1 MRLRTRLIVAFLVLS
16 VVPLGAMTYYSYTS
30 QVRAMRDLAT
40 READALSTEMT
51 QRMQLVTT
59 ELSNRVEQLVDMQP
73 DVVRVSQTANA
84 RPAGS
89 SASRPTAPAAS
100 APVAPAAPAV
110 PTIDLTKVAM
120 PVVNAMTGAK
130 QVSETQVAEALGAA
144 AMLLRT
150 VELQGMRGPRPSGGG
165 RGPGRSGDPSR
176 VVDPTRPPDA
186 NRPPDP
192 NRPGDQNRQ
201 LGPNRQVD
209 GRQGRG
215 GNRSPRPD
223 GPPGTAQ
230 TGAPGSPGTTAGAP
244 RPLPVAPAAAVTPTL
259 PVAPSTGVVANPG
272 AGAAAGAVGERIVI
286 DMGAITREMFS
297 KYVPEGGFEKMT
309 PEQRQ
314 QLGRDINQRVMGIA
328 EGIRLSAE
336 QLQKKAEAAKQK
348 PADASLLAVPLAPK
362 PPPAPAAARPA
373 AAAPA
378 SSPVTTSSSTPA
390 ITPAPKLT
398 RSSVLTGNRLDVK
411 LSQDGKVVSQV
422 NATIDLE
429 NVLATVFSPTRRER
443 GEVPFAVGPDGR
455 VYTVSEADRK
465 TVQDL
470 GPIAR
475 PDGPLGRTVLPDWVV
490 FTTADPSGSG
500 LRFGIA
506 RPVGDRLDELRRT
519 AGRNAG
525 LGLLLILVLFVGVVP
540 LSGSLTRNLT
550 ALTEGVDR
558 IAHGDY
564 AARVPV
570 RAKDEIGE
578 LAMAFN
584 KMAADVERHQQSAVE
599 QERLRHELE
608 LGRQIQAEMLPREPM
623 LFGMTEVQGVSIPAR
638 EVGGDFFNYFAL
650 DNGKVALVV
659 GDVSGKGVGAALL
672 MANIQASLRTRL
684 ALGQSLAAIAE
695 AIDRELASTATTRL
709 YVTLFLGIFDP
720 ATRQLLYVNA
730 GHNPQFVL
738 RPNQPIER
746 MAATGIPIGL
756 LAGHGYTQREVTL
769 SSGDLIFFYTD
780 GCVETENE
788 ADEMFGTDRLEAL
801 LVSMATLAPVTP
813 DRVLQQVEQAVTAF
827 RGTREPFDDATM
839 MAVRIG

>member
-1 MRLRTRLIVAFLVLS
+1 MRLRTRLIVAFLILS
-16 VVPLGAMTYYSYTS
+16 VLPLGAVTYYSYTS

-73 DVVRVSQTANA
+73 NVVRVSQTARA
-84 RPAGS
+84 E
-89 SASRPTAPAAS
+89 TS
-100 APVAPAAPAV
+100 APPPELPAAPAATTPPAV
-110 PTIDLTKVAM
+110 NLAAVAM
-120 PVVNAMTGAK
+120 PTVTGSTPMEEA
-130 QVSETQVAEALGAA
+130 QVADALGAA
-144 AMLLRT
+144 AMLLRS
-150 VELQGMRGPRPSGGG
+150 VELQGMRGTRQFGG
-165 RGPGRSGDPSR
+165 RAGDGRGGDP
-176 VVDPTRPPDA
+176 

-192 NRPGDQNRQ
+192 NRPVD
-201 LGPNRQVD
+201 PNRPPDPNRPVD
-209 GRQGRG
+209 GRQGRVRPPRAG
-215 GNRSPRPD
+215 GSGATPV
-223 GPPGTAQ
+223 PPV
-230 TGAPGSPGTTAGAP
+230 PGLPPATT
-244 RPLPVAPAAAVTPTL
+244 VVNPAAA
-259 PVAPSTGVVANPG
+259 
-272 AGAAAGAVGERIVI
+272 AAAGAERIVI
-286 DMGAITREMFS
+286 DMGAITREMFN
-297 KYVPEGGFEKMT
+297 KYVPEGGLEKMT

-314 QLGRDINQRVMGIA
+314 QMGRDVSQRVMGIA
-328 EGIRLSAE
+328 EGIRISAE
-336 QLQKKAEAAKQK
+336 QLQKKAEEAKEAKAK
-348 PADASLLAVPLAPK
+348 PATTVTLPAA
-362 PPPAPAAARPA
+362 PPPAAPAAPK
-373 AAAPA
+373 
-378 SSPVTTSSSTPA
+378 TPA
-390 ITPAPKLT
+390 VSKPAGPAPKMT
-398 RSSVLTGNRLDVK
+398 RLSVLKGNRLDVK

-429 NVLATVFSPTRRER
+429 NVLATVFSPTRREQ
-443 GEVPFAVGPDGR
+443 GEVPFAVAPDGR

-465 TVQDL
+465 TVEGL

-475 PDGPLGRTVLPDWVV
+475 PDGPLGKTVLPDWIV

-506 RPVGDRLDELRRT
+506 RPVGDSLGELRRT
-519 AGRNAG
+519 AARNAG
-525 LGLLLILVLFVGVVP
+525 LGLLLICALFVGVVP
-540 LSGSLTRNLT
+540 LSGRLTRNLT

-558 IAHGDY
+558 IAKGDY
-564 AARVPV
+564 RARVPV
-570 RAKDEIGE
+570 RAKDEIGD
-578 LAMAFN
+578 LAIAFN
-584 KMAADVERHQQSAVE
+584 KMAEDVERHQQSAIE
-599 QERLRHELE
+599 QERLRRELE
-608 LGRQIQAEMLPREPM
+608 LGRQIQAEMLPRKPM

-650 DNGKVALVV
+650 DAGQVALVV

-720 ATRQLLYVNA
+720 ATRRLVYVNA

-756 LAGHGYTQREVTL
+756 LAGRGYAQRDVNL
-769 SSGDLIFFYTD
+769 SAGDLLFFYTD

-788 ADEMFGTDRLEAL
+788 ADEMFGADRLEAL

-813 DRVLQQVEQAVTAF
+813 DRVLYQVEQSVTAF